1 MRLGNYRFDQNV
13 LIDVLE
19 KVALAAVVLLV
30 TWLLARAAK
39 WAFAK
44 LVDNVGFLRHHTGDG
59 STLGA
64 QLGKIVSLLIWLF
77 GLIILLQVLGLG
89 AVAGPIDNLLD
100 GVVEF
105 IPNLVG
111 AGLIFF
117 IGLMLAKIVRDLVVT
132 AMQTVNLDQW
142 LNRGGVNQAT
152 GNNTLSKTLGTVVYA
167 IIVIFVSIAALDVL
181 DIQAISG
188 PASDMLNRIFA
199 AIPNIIGAAI
209 LLGIGYMVAKFAAEV
224 LREIVAGFG
233 VDRALSESG
242 VVNEGTRVS
251 SVIARVVQIA
261 IVLFFAIAATRLL
274 NFPELTAVLNEIL
287 ELGGQVIFGAVIIG
301 VGFVIANV
309 LANIIGGQGETTSAG
324 TIVRYATIILF
335 TFMGLQF
342 MGVGE
347 DIVQT
352 AFSALVI
359 GGAVAAALAFGLG
372 GREWAGRKLEEMDSH
387 VKSGALRGPE
397 VKPMGGLTERMGT
410 GRTAT
415 GTTAG
420 TTATTATAGA
430 GTATIDTT
438 RTATTDPVV
447 DPIDP
452 VDPAAAPKDDD
463 PLPPGA

>member
-1 MRLGNYRFDQNV
+1 MRLGNYRFDEQVALN
-13 LIDVLE
+13 VLE
-19 KVALAAVVLLV
+19 KIGLALLVLLI
-30 TWLLARAAK
+30 TWALARAAK

-44 LVDNVGFLRHHTGDG
+44 LVDNVGFLRHTTGDG
-59 STLGA
+59 TTLGA
-64 QLGKIVSLLIWLF
+64 SLGKIVSLLIWLF
-77 GLIILLQVLGLG
+77 GLLILLQVLGLG

-105 IPNLVG
+105 IPRLVG
-111 AGLIFF
+111 AALIFF

-132 AMQTVNLDQW
+132 AMQTVNLDKW
-142 LNRGGVNQAT
+142 LNRGGVNEAT
-152 GNNTLSKTLGTVVYA
+152 GNHALSKTLGTIVYA
-167 IIVIFVSIAALDVL
+167 IIVIFISIAALDVL
-181 DIQAISG
+181 DIEAISG

-209 LLGIGYMVAKFAAEV
+209 LLGIGYLVAKFAADV
-224 LREIVAGFG
+224 LREIMSGFG

-242 VVNEGTRVS
+242 VVTTQTKVS
-251 SVIARVVQIA
+251 SVVARVAQIA
-261 IVLFFAIAATRLL
+261 IMLFFAIAATRLL

-309 LANIIGGQGETTSAG
+309 VANIIGGQGETTSAG
-324 TIVRYATIILF
+324 TIVRYATIVLF

-397 VKPMGGLTERMGT
+397 VKPMGGLTEKMGT
-410 GRTAT
+410 GRS
-415 GTTAG
+415 AG
-420 TTATTATAGA
+420 TTTSVATAGA
-430 GTATIDTT
+430 GTTASGT
-438 RTATTDPVV
+438 TATAVEPT
-447 DPIDP
+447 
-452 VDPAAAPKDDD
+452 VDPAVAPKDDD